1 MKKKKKWV
9 LVVEG
14 ILAVLLGF
22 VLCAALFLFWPRKYS
37 CFLKKAEIQEVEQL
51 LIWFRYDSED
61 EHSDEI
67 LEDKYCSRYL
77 IDDKET
83 IKKVQKVLQS
93 ISLRPEYGWDNPNER
108 GLIWHIDS
116 KSQGEYDVSMANL
129 EKREAGTLIYVN
141 ILEHKRQYNAQE
153 KNGPLPVNY
162 KISEEDNEKIIQ
174 VLFEAIKANIKDLT
188 IQDALRLS
196 EENAPWKEFMYY
208 YAREGDLTSTN
219 QVFLPIKDTGMQLEI
234 WYERI
239 HTDPEYIEPIEKA
252 VLYDAEGNEYE
263 FFSEEARDILRKGES
278 ES

>member
-1 MKKKKKWV
+1 MKKKKMLI
-9 LVVEG
+9 LVVLAILFG
-14 ILAVLLGF
+14 II
-22 VLCAALFLFWPRKYS
+22 LCAAIFLFWPRKYNS
-37 CFLKKAEIQEVEQL
+37 FLKKAEIQEVDQL
-51 LIWFRYDSED
+51 LISFMYDRED

-83 IKKVQKVLQS
+83 IKKVQKVLQNV
-93 ISLRPEYGWDNPNER
+93 SLRPEYGWGNTNDR
-108 GLIWHIDS
+108 GLIWQVDS

-129 EKREAGTLIYVN
+129 EKREAGTLIYVS

-153 KNGPLPVNY
+153 KNGPLPVQY

-208 YAREGDLTSTN
+208 YAKEGDLTSTN

-252 VLYDAEGNEYE
+252 ILYDAEGNEYE

>member
-1 MKKKKKWV
+1 MKKNELTTTKHLYYV
-9 LVVEG
+9 L
-14 ILAVLLGF
+14 
-22 VLCAALFLFWPRKYS
+22 KNM
-37 CFLKKAEIQEVEQL
+37 
-51 LIWFRYDSED
+51 
-61 EHSDEI
+61 
-67 LEDKYCSRYL
+67 
-77 IDDKET
+77 ET
-83 IKKVQKVLQS
+83 DLNSMK
-93 ISLRPEYGWDNPNER
+93 R
-108 GLIWHIDS
+108 GAGVPH
-116 KSQGEYDVSMANL
+116 VS
-129 EKREAGTLIYVN
+129 G
-141 ILEHKRQYNAQE
+141 
-153 KNGPLPVNY
+153 
-162 KISEEDNEKIIQ
+162 
-174 VLFEAIKANIKDLT
+174 EAISKIMLA